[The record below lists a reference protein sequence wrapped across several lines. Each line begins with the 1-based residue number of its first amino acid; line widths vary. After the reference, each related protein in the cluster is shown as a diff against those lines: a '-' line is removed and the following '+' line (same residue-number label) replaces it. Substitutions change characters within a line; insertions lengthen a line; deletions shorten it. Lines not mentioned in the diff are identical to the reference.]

1 VLDIAQADHH
11 GKRFAKMRVDGEQLL
26 NWRCASPA
34 MPALCC
40 VLIAPRQHRYTV
52 MNSIG
57 QLAIAVNVESC
68 SYSDAT
74 LVAAHDAWREV
85 NAVTSNRRR
94 LDLSPRS
101 LA

>member
-1 VLDIAQADHH
+1 
-11 GKRFAKMRVDGEQLL
+11 
-26 NWRCASPA
+26 
-34 MPALCC
+34 
-40 VLIAPRQHRYTV
+40 

-74 LVAAHDAWREV
+74 LVAAHDAWRE
-85 NAVTSNRRR
+85 AKLHSNRR

-101 LA
+101 PTAFCRIDLVPPFRVFGGRLLTVPTKTKVGMERAKRRSALFEGSLARNNHGTR